1 VKAVFL
7 RHYFGRR
14 NQRESVQKLNTSV
27 RLQAVAGRKG
37 VQGHPNIPRHVLLM
51 NAGTRFAVFFFVMNK
66 NSQILRRPQK
76 LSLGDLILAVSS
88 CTKSSRET
96 VATVADL
103 LGSGRV
109 RVEDHGRFLR
119 AKVC

>member
-1 VKAVFL
+1 
-7 RHYFGRR
+7 
-14 NQRESVQKLNTSV
+14 
-27 RLQAVAGRKG
+27 
-37 VQGHPNIPRHVLLM
+37 M
-51 NAGTRFAVFFFVMNK
+51 NVGTFFAVIPSSMK
-66 NSQILRRPQK
+66 KHSQILRQPKK